1 MDSGVLQPS
10 LYNFDPYPRVLAI
23 REPAG
28 FKLYAGLFVILK
40 KVVILQ
46 PKIWCC
52 GHHAVMCRRLKG
64 NQVRILSRP
73 AAVSPDQV
81 VTQTESLSA
90 KDGKA
95 V

>member
-1 MDSGVLQPS
+1 M
-10 LYNFDPYPRVLAI
+10 LAI

-28 FKLYAGLFVILK
+28 FKLYAGLFVLLK
-40 KVVILQ
+40 KVLILQ